1 MTSGD
6 ILENLKKYREEK
18 KKQSTILKNL
28 LNVYEKGEI
37 SEKSYIELKEKYENE
52 LKTVE
57 KKIAELIL
65 EIKRRKEQYKKEIEK
80 LKFEKDVTTKLL
92 ENIESKYKNGEIDDE
107 IYRKQKKEVRKS
119 KLNLITYNLKRKI
132 RKIRIK

>member
-1 MTSGD
+1 M
-6 ILENLKKYREEK
+6 
-18 KKQSTILKNL
+18 
-28 LNVYEKGEI
+28 YEKGEI

-80 LKFEKDVTTKLL
+80 FKFEKDVTTKLL

-107 IYRKQKKEVRKS
+107 IYRK
-119 KLNLITYNLKRKI
+119 
-132 RKIRIK
+132 

>member
-1 MTSGD
+1 M
-6 ILENLKKYREEK
+6 
-18 KKQSTILKNL
+18 
-28 LNVYEKGEI
+28 YEKGEI

-107 IYRKQKKEVRKS
+107 IYRK
-119 KLNLITYNLKRKI
+119 
-132 RKIRIK
+132 